1 MKIKKIVD
9 LIKKR
14 GVLIIYEDADGAQL
28 LSDGQAI
35 YPVVDMPS
43 LDAVLFCSMYDITDK
58 QTNKM
63 VIQDCIPLPEHLDF
77 SDCVENEKPV
87 KECFINIET
96 SNRILVPYETSQ
108 GIAFIDKKYLAPFS
122 DMDEQMLC
130 ICERYTSAGQLYFAV
145 KNGMLLVG
153 IIYPYKCI
161 DEHFVEDIN
170 LLAKGCTI
178 ALQNVK
184 EEEV

>member
-1 MKIKKIVD
+1 MKIKKVVD

-28 LSDGQAI
+28 LSDGSAV

-63 VIQDCIPLPEHLDF
+63 VIQDCIPLPEHVDF
-77 SDCVENEKPV
+77 RDVVENEKPV
-87 KECFINIET
+87 KNCFINIEA
-96 SNRILVPYETSQ
+96 SNRILIPYETSQ

-122 DMDEQMLC
+122 DMDEQMLVVY
-130 ICERYTSAGQLYFAV
+130 ERYTAAGQLYFAV
-145 KNGMLLVG
+145 KNGFMLVG
-153 IIYPYKCI
+153 IIYPYKLI
-161 DEHFVEDIN
+161 DKHFVEDIN
-170 LLAKGCTI
+170 SLAKGCTL

>member
-1 MKIKKIVD
+1 MKIKKVVD

-28 LSDGQAI
+28 LSDGSAV

-63 VIQDCIPLPEHLDF
+63 VIQDCIPLPEHVDF
-77 SDCVENEKPV
+77 RDVVENEKPV
-87 KECFINIET
+87 KNCFINIEA
-96 SNRILVPYETSQ
+96 SNRILIPYETSQ

-122 DMDEQMLC
+122 DMDEQML
-130 ICERYTSAGQLYFAV
+130 
-145 KNGMLLVG
+145 VG
-153 IIYPYKCI
+153 IIYPYKLI
-161 DEHFVEDIN
+161 DKHFVEDIN
-170 LLAKGCTI
+170 SLAKGCTL